1 MVLWI
6 CCCTLTQPLTPYLLS
21 FFLHS
26 PSTPHHPFLP
36 HLTPCSHTLSVCLCF
51 LWSTQF
57 DLSLG
62 RSAQNLMDFLQSNL
76 TSSLF
81 IAVLYPV
88 DLIFTRPHRLL
99 HPHTK
104 KISSSEFKMYCWL
117 IKGVLIECSELG
129 TPFTKCAHT
138 HTHKCAYTQA
148 HTITVTALGTPRTLR
163 LGSFMPIKNGEKG
176 ECPSSKWNGIS
187 RSYHGLLQLS
197 PALCCHVIQSKPCY
211 LCVTAGECNTAQIAS
226 LTACIVLMRGGI

>member
-1 MVLWI
+1 MVLRI

-26 PSTPHHPFLP
+26 PSTPQHPFLP

-129 TPFTKCAHT
+129 NPFTKCAHT
-138 HTHKCAYTQA
+138 HTHTRVHTHKHTQSQWQHRVHQGRCAWG
-148 HTITVTALGTPRTLR
+148 V
-163 LGSFMPIKNGEKG
+163 S
-176 ECPSSKWNGIS
+176 C
-187 RSYHGLLQLS
+187 
-197 PALCCHVIQSKPCY
+197 QSKMERKESAHPPSEMGFLDHIMDYCSLVQ
-211 LCVTAGECNTAQIAS
+211 LCAAMLSNPSLSISVWPLESVT
-226 LTACIVLMRGGI
+226 MHR